1 MMAKKL
7 IGHADCPECGLE
19 ADVGLDKNGH
29 PYRFCPDCEA
39 QHFTRGK
46 EKLVESL
53 KKKTRPLTARE
64 NPLPGPAPD
73 PAPAPGPA
81 PAPAAAKKRATMFG

>member
-7 IGHADCPECGLE
+7 IGHVDCPECGFPDAE
-19 ADVGLDKNGH
+19 VGDDKNGH

-46 EKLVESL
+46 VKLVEAL
-53 KKKTRPLTARE
+53 KKKMRPLTARE
-64 NPLPGPAPD
+64 TPLPGPAP
-73 PAPAPGPA
+73 APSPA
-81 PAPAAAKKRATMFG
+81 PAPAPAVVKKRATVFG